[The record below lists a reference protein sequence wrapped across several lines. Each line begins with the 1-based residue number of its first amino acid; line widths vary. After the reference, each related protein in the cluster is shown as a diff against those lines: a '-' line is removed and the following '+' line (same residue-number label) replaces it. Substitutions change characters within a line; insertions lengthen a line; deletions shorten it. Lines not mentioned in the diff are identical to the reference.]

1 MTHFRVFLLLLFIP
15 FLFSCDTQKAPVK
28 IGVVLPQTGTFRIY
42 GELGINGATLAVEE
56 INRAGG
62 VLGGHPL
69 ELLVRDNKTSP
80 AESVRLSQQLI
91 QNDDVFALMGPV
103 SSAARYAMQEV
114 ASRHHVPQ
122 LYGIDYE
129 GQHFSRY
136 LICYSTIPEHY
147 ITPVVPYLIAQNSTR
162 FYVFGYDYIWPHKMT
177 EHIRRE
183 VQAQGGTIA
192 DVEFTPFNVQDY
204 SPTLARIKAS
214 GATNLMLI
222 LPGQDGF
229 NFLNQMSSYDFS
241 RRIIT
246 VAFAADENY
255 LAAVEPQALEGVL
268 TPLHFFSSK
277 HTDVFDSFVRNYKAR
292 FSHDTT
298 PTYSSKAHYDL
309 IYLLKAAIEKADKL
323 DREAVTDAMQNLSL
337 YRGESE
343 VHLRADHHFELPMYL
358 ARFHDGELEV
368 IQDLGRIAPQDQR
381 QNQ

>member
-1 MTHFRVFLLLLFIP
+1 MTHFRAFLLLLVAP
-15 FLFSCDTQKAPVK
+15 FLFSCSAPKAPVK
-28 IGVVLPQTGTFRIY
+28 IGVVLPQTGTFKIY

-80 AESVRLSQQLI
+80 AESVSLSRQLI
-91 QNDDVFALMGPV
+91 QIDDVFALMGPV

-114 ASRHHVPQ
+114 ATQYRVPQ

-147 ITPVVPYLIAQNSTR
+147 ITPVVPYLIARNSTR

-192 DVEFTPFNVQDY
+192 DVEFTPFGVQDY
-204 SPTLARIKAS
+204 SATFARIKAS

-229 NFLNQMSSYDFS
+229 NFLNQMSRYDFG
-241 RRIIT
+241 RPITT

-255 LAAVEPQALEGVL
+255 LTAVEPQALEGVL
-268 TPLHFFSSK
+268 TALHFFSSK
-277 HTDVFDSFVRNYKAR
+277 RTQAFDSFVSSYRAR
-292 FSHDTT
+292 FGQNAT

-309 IYLLKAAIEKADKL
+309 VYLLKAAIEKAGKL
-323 DREAVTDAMQNLSL
+323 DREAVTDALQDLSL
-337 YRGESE
+337 YQGESE
-343 VHLRADHHFELPMYL
+343 VHLRADHHFDLPMYL
-358 ARFHDGELEV
+358 ARFQNGGVEV
-368 IQDLGRIAPQDQR
+368 VKDLGRIAPHDQR
-381 QNQ
+381 QAD